1 MSLRDL
7 ISTASPDVAVEI
19 DRTHVSA
26 ARLTMRGGQA
36 VISAHASEA
45 LPPGAVVP
53 GLLEPNMPD
62 VPAVAG
68 VIRQVVSD
76 LGGRRPDRVALVLP
90 DAVAK
95 VSLLRLEKVPAKA
108 ADLQEIV
115 KWQVRKTAPFPM
127 ETAVLSVSPGAL
139 SAEGASEFVVTVAR
153 AEVIHQYEQACAMAG
168 LHAGLVDLSTFS
180 VINSVLASAA
190 APAGDWLLVHVTDT
204 YLTLAV
210 IRNNGL
216 LFFRNRSEEGEG
228 TLADLIHQTA
238 MYYEDRLHG
247 TGFDRVMIAG
257 AARLPGGADSV
268 RRDLEQR
275 LRIGVDPVDP
285 RSAAALQD
293 RIAASPELLDVL
305 APLVG
310 MLLRERMAAR
320 QGATASAGR
329 SGTFGAE
336 AR

>member
-7 ISTASPDVAVEI
+7 FTTSPPDVAVEI
-19 DRTHVSA
+19 DRTHVAA
-26 ARLTMRGGQA
+26 ARLAMRGTQA
-36 VISAHASEA
+36 VITAHASEA
-45 LPPGAVVP
+45 LSPGAVVP
-53 GLLEPNMPD
+53 GLLAPNMPD
-62 VPAVAG
+62 VPAIAG
-68 VIRQVVSD
+68 AIRHTLSQ
-76 LGGRRPDRVALVLP
+76 LGGTKPTRVALVLP
-90 DAVAK
+90 DTVAK
-95 VSLLRLEKVPAKA
+95 VSLLRLEKVPSKA

-127 ETAVLSVSPGAL
+127 EQAVLSIVPGAL
-139 SAEGASEFVVTVAR
+139 SPDGASEFVVTIAR
-153 AEVIHQYEQACAMAG
+153 SDVIHQYEQACVMAG
-168 LHAGLVDLSTFS
+168 VHAGLVDLSTFS
-180 VINSVLASAA
+180 VINSILGSAS

-210 IRNNGL
+210 VRDRAL

-247 TGFDRVMIAG
+247 SGFARVVIAG
-257 AARLPGGADSV
+257 AARLPSGAESV

-275 LRIGVDPVDP
+275 LRINVEAVDP
-285 RSAAALQD
+285 RGAAALQD

-310 MLLRERMAAR
+310 MLLRERKAA
-320 QGATASAGR
+320 
-329 SGTFGAE
+329 
-336 AR
+336 